1 MVLSTANNLP
11 TPMDE
16 VFHNPANQGSKSVKP
31 STDDLDLIF
40 EVLLGQ
46 FFPFRGFIL
55 FDDAGNLLRSTTKAD
70 ECCMLLHK
78 GSQGQAFGS
87 VDCQSVIAIPEQLT
101 TLCKYLRESCEDFP
115 DYTLQ
120 LYDTAFLPGGIRLYL
135 NVEWIELTDQPTQ
148 CILVTIEDLT
158 QIAHHRA
165 MADAYRYDLTE
176 REAEVWELY
185 LQGLSYRDVSDELVI
200 ALNTVKK
207 HMKNIFRKC
216 NIECRCRHLV

>member
-1 MVLSTANNLP
+1 
-11 TPMDE
+11 MDE
-16 VFHNPANQGSKSVKP
+16 VFQSVHSINEVKS
-31 STDDLDLIF
+31 STDNLDLIF
-40 EVLLGQ
+40 ETLLGQ
-46 FFPFRGFIL
+46 LFPFRGFIL
-55 FDDAGNLLRSTTKAD
+55 FDQAGNLLQSTTRAD
-70 ECCMLLHK
+70 EFCMLLRK
-78 GSQGQAFGS
+78 GVKGQAFGA
-87 VDCQSVIAIPEQLT
+87 VDYQSVTGIPEQVT
-101 TLCKYLRESCEDFP
+101 TLRNFLMESCEDFP
-115 DYTLQ
+115 EYTLQ

-135 NVEWIELTDQPTQ
+135 NVEWIDWADQPTK

-165 MADAYRYDLTE
+165 MADAYRYELTE

-185 LQGLSYRDVSDELVI
+185 LQGLSYRQVGEQLVI